1 MDQSNDI
8 RKTQKSFARK
18 AQAEPEHKFQDLWH
32 LLCREDWIRSA
43 LTNTIANTGARTAGT
58 DGISR
63 SDLKSEEAQMEFI
76 TNLRNELKTGSYKPT
91 PVRRTWIPKPG
102 KSEKRPLGI
111 PTIKDRVVQELM
123 KMLMEPIWESDFLD
137 CSNGFRPGRRTMDC
151 IYVCYSRIQ
160 RRNKFYW
167 VIEGDIR
174 KCFDRINHKKLV
186 ELVQKRIADRRII
199 KLIDAFLEAGV
210 MEDGLFKETP
220 EGTPQGGIL
229 SPLLANIYLHELD
242 YWWWEKY
249 GKLSQIEKT
258 KRRQGHEGNFI
269 LTRYA
274 DDFIILC
281 NGTKESAEQMKQEV
295 KEFLWNELHLELSEE
310 KTHVTHANEG
320 FDFLGFHVQR
330 EEPKD
335 NRPWLRVT
343 PTQKSEQRLRDTIRK
358 ITSRAYGWELVPE
371 KINAI
376 NRVLRGWGNY
386 YRHVSSSAIW
396 QKMDWYMSQRMLI
409 WLCARHKGAGKRA
422 ILRKYLIRQG
432 RRKNWGVEDG
442 QGKVYLF
449 MLRDIHLSPY
459 RRKTLNN
466 PYLEDEATPIP
477 AYEIESPHIETWDGT
492 LSQSEAEW
500 RERRTQAL
508 VRDNYCCTVCGSTEE
523 LEVHHVKPTGG
534 NRLDNLQTLCQKC
547 HEKTPSYGTNRSLSS
562 TGRNSQ

>member
-18 AQAEPEHKFQDLWH
+18 AQAEPEHQFQDLWH

-43 LTNTIANTGARTAGT
+43 LINTLANTGARTPGV
-58 DGISR
+58 DGISGM
-63 SDLKSEEAQMEFI
+63 DLKSEGKQAEFI
-76 TNLRNELKTGSYKPT
+76 TNLRNDLKTGSYKPT

-151 IYVCYSRIQ
+151 VYVCYSRIQ
-160 RRNKFYW
+160 RCNKFYW

-186 ELVQKRIADRRII
+186 DLVQKRIADRRII
-199 KLIDAFLEAGV
+199 KLIDAFLKAGV
-210 MEDGLFKETP
+210 MEDGLFQETP

-242 YWWWEKY
+242 RWWWERY
-249 GKLSQIEKT
+249 GNLSRPEKI
-258 KRRQGHEGNFI
+258 KRRRGHEGNFI

-310 KTHVTHANEG
+310 KTHVTHATDG
-320 FDFLGFHVQR
+320 FDFLGFHIQR

-358 ITSRAYGWELVPE
+358 MT
-371 KINAI
+371 
-376 NRVLRGWGNY
+376 
-386 YRHVSSSAIW
+386 
-396 QKMDWYMSQRMLI
+396 D
-409 WLCARHKGAGKRA
+409 
-422 ILRKYLIRQG
+422 RKS
-432 RRKNWGVEDG
+432 V
-442 QGKVYLF
+442 V
-449 MLRDIHLSPY
+449 
-459 RRKTLNN
+459 
-466 PYLEDEATPIP
+466 
-477 AYEIESPHIETWDGT
+477 
-492 LSQSEAEW
+492 
-500 RERRTQAL
+500 
-508 VRDNYCCTVCGSTEE
+508 
-523 LEVHHVKPTGG
+523 
-534 NRLDNLQTLCQKC
+534 
-547 HEKTPSYGTNRSLSS
+547 
-562 TGRNSQ
+562 